1 MNTYDLY
8 LYIDGVPTVDQV
20 SRVLEEFSAQW
31 DGQMS
36 WWVTDP
42 KDRGSGVRC
51 GLLIEPHMAP
61 VAGRLSHPAMA
72 GIAISTDEAR
82 ADKDF
87 VNQLNVAAAL
97 HRALGGSLY
106 DPQGDA
112 LLATRNELS
121 EFATA
126 KVVQYFNQGES
137 FQREV
142 EAAADQRDLLG
153 GNALWKPSEE
163 QLDSIIRENRGMMV
177 AGLISLVFLAI
188 FVGMAIQK
196 SCGG

>member
-8 LYIDGVPTVDQV
+8 LYVDAVPTVDRI
-20 SRVLEEFSAQW
+20 SRILDEFGAQW
-31 DGQMS
+31 DGQMG
-36 WWVTDP
+36 WWITDP

-51 GLLIEPHMAP
+51 GLLIEPHVAP
-61 VAGRLSHPAMA
+61 VAGRLSHPAIA

-82 ADKDF
+82 TDKDF

-97 HRALGGSLY
+97 QRDLGGSIY

-112 LLATRNELS
+112 VLATRDELS
-121 EFATA
+121 EFAST
-126 KVVQYFNQGES
+126 KVVQYFNQGDS

-142 EAAADQRDLLG
+142 EAAAEKRDLLG
-153 GNALWKPSEE
+153 GSSLWEPSDEE
-163 QLDSIIRENRGMMV
+163 IDSVIRENRGMMV
-177 AGLISLVFLAI
+177 AGLVSLVFLGI
-188 FVGMAIQK
+188 FVFMAIQK

>member
-1 MNTYDLY
+1 VNTYDLY

-20 SRVLEEFSAQW
+20 SRVLDEFGAQW
-31 DGQMS
+31 DGQMG
-36 WWVTDP
+36 WWITDP

-51 GLLIEPHMAP
+51 GLLIEPHVQP
-61 VAGRLSHPAMA
+61 IAGRLSHPAMA

-82 ADKDF
+82 VDKDF

-97 HRALGGSLY
+97 HRVLGGSIY
-106 DPQGDA
+106 DPQSDA
-112 LLATRNELS
+112 LLTTHDELS
-121 EFATA
+121 EFAST

-142 EAAADQRDLLG
+142 EAAAEKRDLLG
-153 GNALWKPSEE
+153 GSALWEPSDEE
-163 QLDSIIRENRGMMV
+163 MDSIIRENRGLMV

-188 FVGMAIQK
+188 FVMMAIQK